1 VSDALGDGC
10 RSVVVSNE
18 AHSETF
24 KRYETADNVVGIF
37 SLYCTD
43 ASTMP
48 RLYDW
53 LGYRS
58 E

>member
-10 RSVVVSNE
+10 RSVVVRNE
-18 AHSETF
+18 AHSDTF
-24 KRYETADNVVGIF
+24 KRYETADNVGIF

-53 LGYRS
+53 LVYRS